1 MNALVRAGREAVK
14 GTIGR
19 GFATAAFPD
28 RKVTVLGAAGVIGA
42 WAGNL
47 PLPLT
52 GGWGSRHAWGPGA
65 KPLPRG
71 LGTCS
76 SAVHSVGNM

>member
-1 MNALVRAGREAVK
+1 MNALVRAGREAIK

-28 RKVTVLGAAGVIGA
+28 RKVTVLGAAGVIGG
-42 WAGNL
+42 WAGDL

-52 GGWGSRHAWGPGA
+52 VGWGSRHAWGPGP
-65 KPLPRG
+65 KPPRRG
-71 LGTCS
+71 FVVCS
-76 SAVHSVGNM
+76 IAVHSACNM